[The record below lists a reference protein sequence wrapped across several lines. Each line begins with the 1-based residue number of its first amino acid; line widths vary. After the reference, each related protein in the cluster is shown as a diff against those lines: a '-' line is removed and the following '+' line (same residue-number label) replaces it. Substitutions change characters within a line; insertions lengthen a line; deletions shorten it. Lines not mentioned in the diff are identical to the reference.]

1 MTNNYIL
8 SALMC
13 LAAVSFTGCIAES
26 LENITP
32 AQKGDEIVFG
42 ARAGFENSD
51 PDTRTTYSG
60 VTYNTENGATFE
72 RINWVDGDKIEIY
85 SPDAL
90 NADNSH
96 YKVVNIQDAENG
108 NGPEYASLER
118 YSGSGLQWGSGSDE
132 NGTHT
137 FYAMYPSSK
146 YFEEGKD
153 ESNVVSG
160 VKMDK
165 ETVRGVV
172 PISQTPASFEVKEVE
187 GAIQYIAHPDMRY
200 AYMVAKSTA
209 TPAKNNVSLTFV
221 PIVTALQ
228 VELVMPEKVGEGSQ
242 NMNVVN
248 IGEVRVEGENIAGS
262 FASNLA
268 DWNGTYPAC
277 NVNGSDQISIS
288 MWQKQSDGSRKP
300 LSMTPGSKLT
310 FTVFLLPGAD
320 INTIKISFSDGSASF
335 VGKTLTGTGIIPT
348 YKKTVI
354 KNLQLPTK
362 EFKVEVGDWMSQI
375 DQNTSFNRL
384 SIPGAG
390 AAFSKNG
397 GDGYSSQSLTFS
409 ELWDTGIRAF
419 EIITDRQS
427 GSSFGNESL
436 RCNNEPVSGWN
447 VSKVM
452 TEVTD
457 RLSNSDECAILIF
470 TYQPT
475 GSMIYPREAAT
486 YVTNLCNYF
495 KGYTTHLVKY
505 SPDLTLAEAKGKIIV
520 IVRPTQLGEDSDNEI
535 SGALTAAAKV
545 DAGGGKTMSD
555 YILIV
560 SGCGTAKDKWGTRG
574 YSNNG
579 TASPEQGSYN
589 WKTSNVEYSIA
600 RNSWGTV
607 SKKDAVYAYDVNVSA
622 EETPYQAWYQE
633 WARVVGE
640 TNNNGLDDQV
650 VTFGNFHWR
659 ESYNEKLADA
669 KKAFDMAM
677 SGKYDGNSESKAYVF
692 INSLSGFYVTEE
704 YDLSSKPLDPTS
716 TIFNGSYFE
725 GGSQGDIA
733 GLAADLNEDFYQ
745 YVLSKEDQTGATGI
759 VMMDF
764 VANELKTV
772 EGIPTNPG
780 SYYLPGVIVNNNF
793 KFNQIEVPSVNP

>member
-1 MTNNYIL
+1 MKNNYIF

-13 LAAVSFTGCIAES
+13 LAAVSFTGCIEES
-26 LENITP
+26 LENVTP

-60 VTYNTENGATFE
+60 TTYTENGAEFE

-90 NADNSH
+90 NAGNSH

-153 ESNVVSG
+153 ESNVISG

-172 PISQTPASFEVKEVE
+172 PISQTPASFEVKTVE
-187 GAIQYIAHPDMRY
+187 GAIQCVAHPDMRY
-200 AYMVAKSTA
+200 AYMVAKSIA
-209 TPAKNNVSLTFV
+209 TPKDNNVSLTFV

-228 VELVMPEKVGEGSQ
+228 VELVMPKSDGEGST
-242 NMNVVN
+242 NVNTVN
-248 IGEVRVEGENIAGS
+248 IGEVKVEGENIAGS

-268 DWNGTYPAC
+268 DWKGTYPAC

-288 MWQKQSDGSRKP
+288 MWQKQSDGTRKP

-320 INTIKISFSDGSASF
+320 INTIKISFSDGSAGF

-362 EFKVEVGDWMSQI
+362 EFKLEVGDWMSQI
-375 DQNTSFNRL
+375 DQKTSFNRL

-390 AAFSKNG
+390 AAFSKDG
-397 GDGYSSQSLTFS
+397 GDGYSSQSLEFS
-409 ELWDTGIRAF
+409 DLWDAGIRAF

-427 GSSFGNESL
+427 GSNFGNESL

-475 GSMIYPREAAT
+475 GAWLYPRDAAT

-495 KGYTTHLVKY
+495 KAYTTHLVKY

-520 IVRPTQLGEDSDNEI
+520 IVRPTQLGEDDSSEI
-535 SGALTAAAKV
+535 SDALTAAANVAVEGNKS
-545 DAGGGKTMSD
+545 MSD
-555 YILIV
+555 YLLIV

-579 TASPEQGSYN
+579 TTSPQQGTYS
-589 WKTSNVEYSIA
+589 WGWETSNVEYSIV
-600 RNSWGTV
+600 NGSWSTV
-607 SKKDAVYAYDVNVSA
+607 SKSEASYAYDINISTA
-622 EETPYQAWYQE
+622 ETAYQAWYQE

-640 TNNNGLDDQV
+640 TNDNKKDDQV
-650 VTFGNFHWR
+650 VQFGSYYWR

-669 KKAFDMAM
+669 KTTFDMAM
-677 SGKYDGNSESKAYVF
+677 SGKYDGKTEGFKPYVF
-692 INSLSGFYVTEE
+692 INSLSGFYV
-704 YDLSSKPLDPTS
+704 SSDYQNSSRPLDPSNTS
-716 TIFNGSYFE
+716 YYM
-725 GGSQGDIA
+725 GGNQGDIA

-764 VANELKTV
+764 VANTLEYDDD
-772 EGIPTNPG
+772 GNPKNAG